1 MLYTGVYNG
10 DEGKIDPYLDS
21 GLFHMQQQAIS
32 ILICLLVEADIAG
45 STAVGTSALNVEDKN
60 FKELRVQ
67 VDIDLDYLKKKKKK
81 KPISH
86 HLFIYLFIYLFFFLF
101 SYIGFVCIALAVL
114 ELTL

>member
-60 FKELRVQ
+60 F
-67 VDIDLDYLKKKKKK
+67 
-81 KPISH
+81 
-86 HLFIYLFIYLFFFLF
+86 
-101 SYIGFVCIALAVL
+101 
-114 ELTL
+114 